1 MRQRPQTIVL
11 HLEPLTPS
19 SSRAV
24 PAYLGWSG
32 LASASSLAG
41 GMGGEETIELDPEV
55 AMSLGWNEGMLVS
68 LMRPI

>member
-1 MRQRPQTIVL
+1 MPV
-11 HLEPLTPS
+11 
-19 SSRAV
+19 
-24 PAYLGWSG
+24 YLGWSG